1 MLHKAHEKS
10 TLFTNV
16 IIILFYAILFLKLFW
31 FIFSKGVPLQPK
43 WIKVIEKQCGKF
55 EVTWSPDT
63 LDSGGGPP
71 SAFQVQISDQ
81 TGQWV
86 NCTNF
91 LPNNSCLFK
100 DLQSET
106 EYDIQVRAINQK
118 GPGEWKVDT
127 KKTGFIGKWTHLR
140 KPKCGAPVKYS

>member
-1 MLHKAHEKS
+1 MLSRFRSAIKLGNGL
-10 TLFTNV
+10 TL
-16 IIILFYAILFLKLFW
+16 
-31 FIFSKGVPLQPK
+31 
-43 WIKVIEKQCGKF
+43 
-55 EVTWSPDT
+55 
-63 LDSGGGPP
+63 
-71 SAFQVQISDQ
+71 
-81 TGQWV
+81 

-118 GPGEWKVDT
+118 GPGEWTVDT